1 MNNYKK
7 ITSIT
12 GLAIIV
18 ALASVFLCLF
28 GNRQSYSAKMIVE
41 DEWNINLINV
51 SDIIYS
57 PDTKMEKEPLI
68 NKNKIN
74 VEFSFS
80 GKEDYIQFFF
90 DVFNEGT
97 VDGFLK
103 DIKIEGLEN
112 KDDVRISV
120 IGLGK
125 DDIIESGR
133 YVDNVK
139 VVIERVAPIEGE
151 EVEPITEDVDIV
163 LDITRR

>member
-18 ALASVFLCLF
+18 ALTSVFLCLF
-28 GNRQSYSAKMIVE
+28 GNKQSYSAKMIVE
-41 DEWNINLINV
+41 DEWNINLISI

-57 PDTKMEKEPLI
+57 QDTKMEREPLI
-68 NKNKIN
+68 EGNKIN

-90 DVFNEGT
+90 DVINKGT
-97 VDGFLK
+97 IDGYLK
-103 DIKIEGLEN
+103 DIRIEGLEN
-112 KDDVRISV
+112 KDNVRISI

-125 DDIIESGR
+125 DDIIENGR

-139 VVIERVAPIEGE
+139 VVIERIPPIDGE
-151 EVEPITEDVDIV
+151 EVTPIIENVDII
-163 LDITRR
+163 LDINRK

>member
-28 GNRQSYSAKMIVE
+28 GNKQSYSAKMIVE
-41 DEWNINLINV
+41 DEWKINLISI
-51 SDIIYS
+51 SDLIYS
-57 PDTKMEKEPLI
+57 ADTKIEKDPSI
-68 NKNKIN
+68 KRNRIN

-80 GKEDYIQFFF
+80 GKEDYVQFFF
-90 DVFNEGT
+90 DVINEGT
-97 VDGFLK
+97 LDGYLK
-103 DIKIEGLEN
+103 DIKIEGLKN

-139 VVIERVAPIEGE
+139 VVIERIPPLNGE
-151 EVEPITEDVDIV
+151 EVEPITENINII
-163 LDITRR
+163 LDIDRR